1 MDNYLKKIGNL
12 KSGERSMSVSRS
24 ASPQPETR
32 SYSVANEEL
41 KQQSSQNMPVKKVV
55 LKEDFNNLVV
65 SVENIKS
72 QLLVF
77 VEEQSKRNEELNSQ
91 FVSLKKDV
99 LINDQQSKTER
110 LKEKLDS
117 FINKYNDNEISHSD
131 HIRAVEKEI
140 LNLDNRVKSLEEM
153 F

>member
-55 LKEDFNNLVV
+55 LKEDFNNLVA